1 MPQRPFVIFPLIAFE
16 PFALCPVNPGSVSRR
31 TRQVRKERE
40 GWIGWSRGAALWSPW
55 LKDLA
60 CCNLNVRSHGLPESL
75 FGLRI
80 GQCCRA
86 GHRDFDF
93 QHVSPHSCRNTVLI
107 EVLQGES
114 RNVIGDWLH
123 GARSLRRDVDRA
135 GGGVIGDS
143 DIFACSVRAA
153 VRIPLVAQR

>member
-1 MPQRPFVIFPLIAFE
+1 M
-16 PFALCPVNPGSVSRR
+16 
-31 TRQVRKERE
+31 RKERE

-60 CCNLNVRSHGLPESL
+60 CCNLNVRSHGLPEGL

-86 GHRDFDF
+86 GHGDFDF
-93 QHVSPHSCRNTVLI
+93 LHIGPRPRRYLSTVRI
-107 EVLQGES
+107 VVLLSES

-123 GARSLRRDVDRA
+123 GARPLRRDVDRA

-143 DIFACSVRAA
+143 DIFACSVCAA